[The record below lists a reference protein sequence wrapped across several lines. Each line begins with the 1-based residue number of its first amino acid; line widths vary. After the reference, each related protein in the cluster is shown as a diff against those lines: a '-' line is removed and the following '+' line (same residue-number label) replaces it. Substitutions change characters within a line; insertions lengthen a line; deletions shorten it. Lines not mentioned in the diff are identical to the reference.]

1 MSDREPPLRAVLDGA
16 TIVGKK
22 WHPAVV
28 YSLVADG
35 PAGFSELERRLD
47 ISSKVLNETLADL
60 AESGVVERRELQER
74 PLRVEYAPTEAGSA
88 LSEVLLDLGRWSE
101 RYHADGVPVVL
112 VVDDDA
118 RLTELYA
125 SMLEGYEV
133 RAANDGNEGLAMVDD
148 TVDVVL
154 LDRKMPEIAGE
165 RVARRI
171 AEEYPSVQVVLLA
184 SDRLDEAALTVPFD
198 RYLRKPV
205 TATGLTETVEDL
217 LTPREETVRRYLST
231 LAKTAAFNGDRDI
244 DAYQELVRR
253 RDELADELQD
263 PQGVAA
269 DAGLDA
275 GE

>member
-16 TIVGKK
+16 TVVGKK

-28 YSLVADG
+28 YSLVAEG

-47 ISSKVLNETLADL
+47 VSSKVLNETLADL
-60 AESGVVERRELQER
+60 TESGVVERRELQER
-74 PLRVEYAPTEAGSA
+74 PLRVEYAPTEAGNSLA
-88 LSEVLLDLGRWSE
+88 DVLFDLGRWSE
-101 RYHADGVPVVL
+101 RYRAEGAPVVL

-133 RAANDGNEGLAMVDD
+133 RAANDGREGLSMVDE

-154 LDRKMPEIAGE
+154 LDRKMPEVAGE

-171 AEEYPSVQVVLLA
+171 AEEYPSVRVVLLA

-231 LAKTAAFNGDRDI
+231 LAKTAAFNGDTNV
-244 DAYQELVRR
+244 DAYRKLTRR
-253 RDELADELQD
+253 RDELAEELQD
-263 PQGVAA
+263 PEGIAA
-269 DAGLDA
+269 AAGLGA
-275 GE
+275 EE

>member
-16 TIVGKK
+16 AVVGKK

-74 PLRVEYAPTEAGSA
+74 PLRVEYTPTEAGRA
-88 LSEVLLDLGRWSE
+88 LADVLSDLGRWSE
-101 RYHADGVPVVL
+101 RYRADGAPVVL
-112 VVDDDA
+112 VVDDDT

-133 RAANDGNEGLAMVDD
+133 RAANDGSEGLAMVDD

-154 LDRKMPEIAGE
+154 LDRKMPEMAGE

-171 AEEYPSVQVVLLA
+171 AEEYPSVRVVLLA

-205 TATGLTETVEDL
+205 TATDLTETVEDL
-217 LTPREETVRRYLST
+217 LTPCEETVRRYLST
-231 LAKTAAFNGDRDI
+231 LAKIAAFSGDTNL
-244 DAYQELVRR
+244 DAYRELVRR
-253 RDELADELQD
+253 REELADELED
-263 PQGVAA
+263 PGGVAA
-269 DAGLDA
+269 AAGLDA
-275 GE
+275 G

>member
-16 TIVGKK
+16 TVVGKK

-28 YSLVADG
+28 YSLVAEG

-47 ISSKVLNETLADL
+47 VSSKVLNETLADL
-60 AESGVVERRELQER
+60 TESGVVERRELQER
-74 PLRVEYAPTEAGSA
+74 PLRVEYAPTEAGRSLA
-88 LSEVLLDLGRWSE
+88 EVLSDLGRWSE
-101 RYHADGVPVVL
+101 RYRAEGAPVVL

-133 RAANDGNEGLAMVDD
+133 RAANDGSEGLAMVDD

-154 LDRKMPEIAGE
+154 LDRKMPEVAGE

-171 AEEYPSVQVVLLA
+171 AEEYPSVRVVLLA

-231 LAKTAAFNGDRDI
+231 LAKTAAFNGDTSL
-244 DAYQELVRR
+244 DAYRELARR
-253 RDELADELQD
+253 RDELAEELQD
-263 PQGVAA
+263 PESAAA
-269 DAGLDA
+269 DAGLGG